1 MGGKPKCT
9 PINWSSRGE
18 EWAKEQL
25 MWVQKHDKIKNIFCS
40 ENDIKLL
47 RIPYWEDIENTIKL
61 YFKENF
67 NDYVS

>member
-1 MGGKPKCT
+1 
-9 PINWSSRGE
+9 
-18 EWAKEQL
+18 

-47 RIPYWEDIENTIKL
+47 RIPYWKDIENTIKL